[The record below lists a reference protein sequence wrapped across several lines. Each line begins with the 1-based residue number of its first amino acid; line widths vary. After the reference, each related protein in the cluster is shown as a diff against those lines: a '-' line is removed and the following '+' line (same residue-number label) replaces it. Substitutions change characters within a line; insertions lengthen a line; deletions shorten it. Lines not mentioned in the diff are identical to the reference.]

1 MILGL
6 ELAKKKKI
14 WISRQKI
21 HDTALGRYHDSTRI
35 HDTALGRYHDSTE
48 IHDTAQLVKSE
59 WTHEHKSHEWLYGW
73 MYIPDS
79 TVFNDSPF

>member
-1 MILGL
+1 MSHNIILGL
-6 ELAKKKKI
+6 ELAIKKI
-14 WISRQKI
+14 EKFEFTAQKT

-59 WTHEHKSHEWLYGW
+59 
-73 MYIPDS
+73 
-79 TVFNDSPF
+79 